1 MQCRLG
7 RAGRVSATK
16 ITPAD
21 ITALCNQERPME
33 RRSEREKRG
42 RGGHCEWKG
51 NTREEAR
58 GGRGEEQREIY
69 ISRGACIRSGLF
81 IFRNMTA

>member
-1 MQCRLG
+1 
-7 RAGRVSATK
+7 
-16 ITPAD
+16 
-21 ITALCNQERPME
+21 ME

-81 IFRNMTA
+81 IFRNIPRDSSGLVGKTQRYSIEKIHVRMARAM